1 MINDRRKFIH
11 SLIFPSLF
19 LIIIWLLKL
28 YEYFLNIN
36 FSFLGIY
43 PLKLYG
49 LPGIFTSAFIHGD
62 FNHLISNSLP
72 VLILSVAIFY
82 FYRGVAF
89 KVIFFI
95 WISSGILVW
104 FIGRPSFHIGASGL
118 VYGFAAFVFFSGLLR
133 KDNGL
138 LALSLFVSFIY
149 GSLIWGAFPS
159 DVKISW
165 EAHQMGLIS
174 GIVMAIIYR
183 NKGPV
188 KEKYSWEI
196 EEEERLLEI
205 DNPVDLSQK
214 DISINYIWKEEEEKT
229 KEEHEVIKEK

>member
-1 MINDRRKFIH
+1 MI
-11 SLIFPSLF
+11 
-19 LIIIWLLKL
+19 KL

-36 FSFLGIY
+36 LSFLGIY

-49 LPGIFTSAFIHGD
+49 LPGIITSPFIHGN
-62 FNHLISNSLP
+62 FHHLISNSLP

-89 KVIFFI
+89 KVISLI
-95 WISSGILVW
+95 WIGTGVLVW
-104 FIGRPSFHIGASGL
+104 FIGRPNFHIGASGL
-118 VYGFAAFVFFSGLLR
+118 VYGFASFVFFSGLLR

-149 GSLIWGAFPS
+149 GSLIWGAFPT
-159 DVKISW
+159 DPRISW

-174 GIVMAIIYR
+174 GIVVAIVYR
-183 NKGPV
+183 DRGPV

-196 EEEERLLEI
+196 EEEEKAMRQI
-205 DNPVDLSQK
+205 NPVNISQK
-214 DISINYIWKEEEEKT
+214 DLFVNYVWKETDSENN
-229 KEEHEVIKEK
+229 KEESLSVNDEEDKPGNHQ

>member
-1 MINDRRKFIH
+1 MISEKRKFIH

-19 LIIIWLLKL
+19 LLIIWLIKS
-28 YEYFLNIN
+28 YEHFLNIN
-36 FSFLGIY
+36 ISFLGIY

-49 LPGIFTSAFIHGD
+49 LLGIITSPFIHGD

-72 VLILSVAIFY
+72 VFILSVAIFY

-89 KVIFFI
+89 KVISII
-95 WISSGILVW
+95 WISTGILVW

-118 VYGFAAFVFFSGLLR
+118 VYGFASFVFFSGLLR

-149 GSLIWGAFPS
+149 GSLIWGAFPT
-159 DVKISW
+159 DIRISW

-174 GIVMAIIYR
+174 GIVMAIVYR
-183 NKGPV
+183 NKGQV
-188 KEKYSWEI
+188 KTKYSWEV
-196 EEEERLLEI
+196 EEEERRLEI
-205 DNPVDLSQK
+205 ENSTDLSQK
-214 DISINYIWKEEEEKT
+214 DIIVKYIWKDIEDKNDEND
-229 KEEHEVIKEK
+229 